1 MVFQI
6 ANRPSTITIAS
17 NIPIFKTKTHSLQI
31 HKLTIKLQ
39 ILLLYNKL
47 TILKKK
53 LKIYIYIKITKDMI
67 SQYATTIFL
76 QKKRFYSYEFYR
88 LNNIQVL
95 SIFPI
100 KNSSTHPYPSELT
113 NGSYKSAHTHDIIY
127 TAPIWC
133 RQLCT
138 SPIGNFPLRLQVP
151 GRKERAAIF
160 NNGRPWRRLKPKP
173 LDINGVVA
181 LISY

>member
-47 TILKKK
+47 TILKKNWKSIFISK
-53 LKIYIYIKITKDMI
+53 LQKTWFPNTQPLYFYK
-67 SQYATTIFL
+67 
-76 QKKRFYSYEFYR
+76 KKRFYSYEFYR

-151 GRKERAAIF
+151 GRKKRAAIF